1 VDKHKKFEWRDL
13 TSMERMT
20 RLTTEGYHPD
30 TTNLDLMSI
39 AEIVKLMHEED
50 KKIPQAISK
59 VLPEIEQAI
68 VAVVHALKNGGR
80 LFYVG
85 AGTSGRIGLLDAVE
99 CPPTFSTSSKL
110 VQAILAGGSEAV
122 MLAIEGAEDDLSLGK
137 QELEKQQL
145 TKQDIV
151 IGIAASGR
159 TPFVKGALNY
169 AQQIGAKTISLVSN
183 SHSIISE
190 NADIAI
196 EVITGP
202 EILTGST
209 RLKAA
214 TAHKQILNMITT
226 TTMIKL
232 GKVYKNL
239 MVDVHASNFKLRER
253 AKQIVCEVTGVSYI
267 QAERALEQT
276 NYQVKLAIVMLLT
289 NTMLEE
295 ATTLLAQSEGHVR
308 RAVELRKH

>member
-1 VDKHKKFEWRDL
+1 
-13 TSMERMT
+13 MERMT
-20 RLTTEGYHPD
+20 KLTTEGYHPQSA
-30 TTNLDLMSI
+30 NLDLMPI
-39 AEIVKLMHEED
+39 AEIVQLMNED
-50 KKIPQAISK
+50 DVKIPLAIAK

-68 VAVVHALKNGGR
+68 EVVIYALKNGGR

-99 CPPTFSTSSKL
+99 CPPTFSTSPKL

-122 MLAIEGAEDDLSLGK
+122 MVAIEGAEDDLTLGK
-137 QELEKQQL
+137 VTLEKQKL
-145 TKQDIV
+145 SAADVV

-159 TPFVKGALNY
+159 TPFVKGALLY
-169 AQQIGAKTISLVSN
+169 AQQIGAQTISLASN
-183 SHSIISE
+183 PQSIISAH
-190 NADIAI
+190 ADIAI

-239 MVDVHASNFKLRER
+239 MVDVHASNYKLRER
-253 AKQIVCEVTGVSYI
+253 AKKIVCEATNVSYE
-267 QAERALEQT
+267 QAENILEQT

-289 NTMLEE
+289 NTTLDN
-295 ATTLLAQSEGHVR
+295 AQTLLAQSEGHVR
-308 RAVELRKH
+308 TAVALKKD

>member
-1 VDKHKKFEWRDL
+1 
-13 TSMERMT
+13 MERMT
-20 RLTTEGYHPD
+20 KLTTEGYHPQSA
-30 TTNLDLMSI
+30 NLDLMSI
-39 AEIVKLMHEED
+39 AEIVRLMNED
-50 KKIPQAISK
+50 DVKIPLAIAK

-68 VAVVHALKNGGR
+68 EVVIHALKNGGR

-99 CPPTFSTSSKL
+99 CPPTFSTSPKL
-110 VQAILAGGSEAV
+110 VQAILAGGSDAV
-122 MLAIEGAEDDLSLGK
+122 MVAIEGAEDNLTLGK
-137 QELEKQQL
+137 VALEKQKL
-145 TKQDIV
+145 SAADVV

-159 TPFVKGALNY
+159 TPFVKGALLY
-169 AQQIGAKTISLVSN
+169 AQQIGAQTISLASN
-183 SHSIISE
+183 PQSIISAH
-190 NADIAI
+190 ADIAI

-239 MVDVHASNFKLRER
+239 MVDVHASNYKLRER
-253 AKQIVCEVTGVSYI
+253 AKKIVCEATNVSYE
-267 QAERALEQT
+267 QAENILEQT

-289 NTMLEE
+289 NTTLDN
-295 ATTLLAQSEGHVR
+295 AQTLLAQSEGHVR
-308 RAVELRKH
+308 TAVALKKD

>member
-1 VDKHKKFEWRDL
+1 
-13 TSMERMT
+13 MERMT
-20 RLTTEGYHPD
+20 KLTTEGYHPQSA
-30 TTNLDLMSI
+30 NLDLMSI
-39 AEIVKLMHEED
+39 AEIVQLMNED
-50 KKIPQAISK
+50 DVKIPLAIAK

-68 VAVVHALKNGGR
+68 EVVIHALKNGGR

-99 CPPTFSTSSKL
+99 CPPTFSTSPKL
-110 VQAILAGGSEAV
+110 VQAILAGGSDAV
-122 MLAIEGAEDDLSLGK
+122 MVAIEGAEDDLILGK
-137 QELEKQQL
+137 VALEKQKL
-145 TKQDIV
+145 SAADVV

-159 TPFVKGALNY
+159 TPFVKGALLY
-169 AQQIGAKTISLVSN
+169 AQQIGAQTISLASN
-183 SHSIISE
+183 PQAIISAH
-190 NADIAI
+190 ADIAI

-239 MVDVHASNFKLRER
+239 MVDVHASNYKLRER
-253 AKQIVCEVTGVSYI
+253 AKKIVCEATSISYE
-267 QAERALEQT
+267 QAENILEQT

-289 NTMLEE
+289 NTTLDD
-295 ATTLLAQSEGHVR
+295 AQTLLTQSEGHVR
-308 RAVELRKH
+308 TAVGLRKD

>member
-1 VDKHKKFEWRDL
+1 
-13 TSMERMT
+13 MERMT
-20 RLTTEGYHPD
+20 KLTTEGYHPD
-30 TTNLDLMSI
+30 TANLDLMST
-39 AEIVKLMHEED
+39 AEIVKLMNEED
-50 KKIPQAISK
+50 KKIPQAIAK
-59 VLPEIEQAI
+59 VLPAIEQAI
-68 VAVVHALKNGGR
+68 MAVVQALKNGGR

-99 CPPTFSTSSKL
+99 CPPTFSTSPKL

-122 MLAIEGAEDDLSLGK
+122 MIAIEGAEDDLTLGEA
-137 QELEKQQL
+137 ELKKQQL
-145 TKQDIV
+145 TNRDVV

-159 TPFVKGALNY
+159 TPFVKGALIY
-169 AQQIGAKTISLVSN
+169 AQQKGAKTISLVSN
-183 SHSIISE
+183 AHAVISQY
-190 NADIAI
+190 ADIKI

-226 TTMIKL
+226 ASMIKL

-253 AKQIVCEVTGVSYI
+253 AKQIVCEVTSVSYN
-267 QAERALEQT
+267 QAESVLEQT
-276 NYQVKLAIVMLLT
+276 NFQVKLAIVMLLT
-289 NTMLEE
+289 HTTIEE
-295 ATTLLAQSEGHVR
+295 ATELLAQSEGHVR
-308 RAVELRKH
+308 RAVALKKS

>member
-1 VDKHKKFEWRDL
+1 MDRL
-13 TSMERMT
+13 TK
-20 RLTTEGYHPD
+20 LTTEGYHPK

-39 AEIVKLMHEED
+39 TEIVQLMNED
-50 KKIPQAISK
+50 DVKIPQAIAK
-59 VLPEIEQAI
+59 VLPDIERTIEVVIKAI
-68 VAVVHALKNGGR
+68 KNGGR

-99 CPPTFSTSSKL
+99 CPPTFSTSSEL
-110 VQAILAGGSEAV
+110 VQAVLAGGLDAV
-122 MLAIEGAEDDLSLGK
+122 VVAVEGAEDNEALG
-137 QELEKQQL
+137 QEALENRFLQ
-145 TKQDIV
+145 TQDIV

-159 TPFVKGALNY
+159 TPFVKGALVY
-169 AQQIGAKTISLVSN
+169 AQQMGATTVSLTSN
-183 SHSIISE
+183 PQSMISE
-190 NADIAI
+190 YADIAI
-196 EVITGP
+196 EVMTGP

-253 AKQIVCEVTGVSYI
+253 AKKIVCDATNVSYKE
-267 QAERALEQT
+267 AESVLVQT
-276 NYQVKLAIVMLLT
+276 DYKVKPAIIMLLMAT
-289 NTMLEE
+289 TYEE
-295 ATTLLAQSEGHVR
+295 AEQLLAQSEGHVR
-308 RAVELRKH
+308 AAMELKKRP

>member
-1 VDKHKKFEWRDL
+1 
-13 TSMERMT
+13 MERMT
-20 RLTTEGYHPD
+20 KLTTEGYHPD
-30 TTNLDLMSI
+30 TTNLDLMSTI
-39 AEIVKLMHEED
+39 EIIKLMNEED
-50 KKIPQAISK
+50 KKIPLAIAK

-68 VAVVHALKNGGR
+68 TAVVHALKIGGR

-99 CPPTFSTSSKL
+99 CPPTFSTSPKL
-110 VQAILAGGSEAV
+110 VQAILAGGANAV
-122 MLAIEGAEDDLSLGK
+122 MIAIEGAEDDLSLGAV
-137 QELEKQQL
+137 ELQKQQL
-145 TKQDIV
+145 TNRDVV

-159 TPFVKGALNY
+159 TPFVKGALIY
-169 AQQIGAKTISLVSN
+169 AQQLGAKTISLVSN
-183 SHSIISE
+183 AHSVISE
-190 NADIAI
+190 HADIAI

-253 AKQIVCEVTGVSYI
+253 AKHIVCEVTGASYS
-267 QAERALEQT
+267 QAESVLEQN
-276 NYQVKLAIVMLLT
+276 NYQVKLAIVVLLT
-289 NTMLEE
+289 NTTIEE
-295 ATTLLAQSEGHVR
+295 ATELLAQAEGHVR
-308 RAVELRKH
+308 RAVALKKY

>member
-1 VDKHKKFEWRDL
+1 
-13 TSMERMT
+13 MERMT
-20 RLTTEGYHPD
+20 KLTTEDYHPD
-30 TTNLDLMSI
+30 SANLDLMSI
-39 AEIVKLMHEED
+39 AEIVKLMNED
-50 KKIPQAISK
+50 DVKITQAIAK

-68 VAVVHALKNGGR
+68 EVVIKALKNGGR

-99 CPPTFSTSSKL
+99 CPPTFSTPPKL
-110 VQAILAGGSEAV
+110 VQAILAGGSDAV
-122 MLAIEGAEDDLSLGK
+122 MVAVEGAEDDFTLGEA
-137 QELEKQQL
+137 ELRKQQL
-145 TKQDIV
+145 SAQDVV

-159 TPFVKGALNY
+159 TPFVKGALVY
-169 AQQIGAKTISLVSN
+169 AQRIGARTISLVSN
-183 SHSIISE
+183 PQSVISAY
-190 NADIAI
+190 ADIAI

-226 TTMIKL
+226 TSMIKL

-253 AKQIVCEVTGVSYI
+253 AKKIVCEATGVSYEL
-267 QAERALEQT
+267 AETILEQT
-276 NYQVKLAIVMLLT
+276 NFQVKLAIVMLLT
-289 NTMLEE
+289 ETTLNE
-295 ATTLLAQSEGHVR
+295 AKGLLAQSEGHVR
-308 RAVELRKH
+308 MAVELKKD

>member
-1 VDKHKKFEWRDL
+1 
-13 TSMERMT
+13 MERMT
-20 RLTTEGYHPD
+20 KLTTEGYHPQSA
-30 TTNLDLMSI
+30 NLDLMSI
-39 AEIVKLMHEED
+39 AEIVQLMNED
-50 KKIPQAISK
+50 DVKIPLAIAK

-68 VAVVHALKNGGR
+68 EVVIHALKNGGR

-99 CPPTFSTSSKL
+99 CPPTFSTSPKL
-110 VQAILAGGSEAV
+110 VQAILAGGSDAV
-122 MLAIEGAEDDLSLGK
+122 MVAIEGAEDDLTLGK
-137 QELEKQQL
+137 VALENQKL
-145 TKQDIV
+145 SAADVV

-159 TPFVKGALNY
+159 TPFVKGALLY
-169 AQQIGAKTISLVSN
+169 AQQIGAQTISLASN
-183 SHSIISE
+183 PQSIISAH
-190 NADIAI
+190 ADIAI

-239 MVDVHASNFKLRER
+239 MVDVHASNYKLRER
-253 AKQIVCEVTGVSYI
+253 AKKIVCEATNVSYE
-267 QAERALEQT
+267 QAENILEQT

-289 NTMLEE
+289 NTTLDN
-295 ATTLLAQSEGHVR
+295 AQTLLTQSEGHVR
-308 RAVELRKH
+308 TAVTLKKD

>member
-1 VDKHKKFEWRDL
+1 
-13 TSMERMT
+13 MERMT
-20 RLTTEGYHPD
+20 KLTTEDYHPESA
-30 TTNLDLMSI
+30 NLDLMSI
-39 AEIVKLMHEED
+39 AEIVQLMNED
-50 KKIPQAISK
+50 NGKIPHAITK

-68 VAVVHALKNGGR
+68 EVVVNKMKSGGR
-80 LFYVG
+80 LFYIG

-99 CPPTFSTSSKL
+99 CPPTFSTSPAL
-110 VQAILAGGSEAV
+110 VQAILAGGSDAV
-122 MLAIEGAEDDLSLGK
+122 MVAIEGAEDDLNLGK
-137 QELEKQQL
+137 VELEKQQL
-145 TKQDIV
+145 SAQDVV

-159 TPFVKGALNY
+159 TPFVKGALVY
-169 AQQIGAKTISLVSN
+169 ARQIGAQTISLTSN
-183 SHSIISE
+183 PQSIISDY
-190 NADIAI
+190 ADIAI

-253 AKQIVCEVTGVSYI
+253 AKKIVCEATNVSYE
-267 QAERALEQT
+267 QAEEILEQT

-289 NTMLEE
+289 DSTLDE
-295 ATTLLAQSEGHVR
+295 AETLLSQTEGHVR
-308 RAVELRKH
+308 TAVELKKD

>member
-1 VDKHKKFEWRDL
+1 
-13 TSMERMT
+13 MERMT
-20 RLTTEGYHPD
+20 KLTTEDYHPESA
-30 TTNLDLMSI
+30 NLDLMSI
-39 AEIVKLMHEED
+39 AEIVQLMNED
-50 KKIPQAISK
+50 DGKIPHAITK

-68 VAVVHALKNGGR
+68 EVVVNKMKSGGR
-80 LFYVG
+80 LFYIG

-99 CPPTFSTSSKL
+99 CPPTFSTSPAL
-110 VQAILAGGSEAV
+110 VQAILAGGSDAV
-122 MLAIEGAEDDLSLGK
+122 MVAIEGAEDDLNLGK
-137 QELEKQQL
+137 VELEKQQL
-145 TKQDIV
+145 GSQDVV

-159 TPFVKGALNY
+159 TPFVKGALVY
-169 AQQIGAKTISLVSN
+169 ARQIGAQTISLTSN
-183 SHSIISE
+183 PQSIISDY
-190 NADIAI
+190 ADIAI

-253 AKQIVCEVTGVSYI
+253 AKKIVCEATNVSYE
-267 QAERALEQT
+267 QAEEILEQT

-289 NTMLEE
+289 DSTLDE
-295 ATTLLAQSEGHVR
+295 AETLLSQTEGHVR
-308 RAVELRKH
+308 TAVELKKD

>member
-1 VDKHKKFEWRDL
+1 
-13 TSMERMT
+13 MERMT
-20 RLTTEGYHPD
+20 KLTTEGYHPQSA
-30 TTNLDLMSI
+30 NLDLMSI
-39 AEIVKLMHEED
+39 AEIVQLMNED
-50 KKIPQAISK
+50 DVKIPLAIAK

-68 VAVVHALKNGGR
+68 EVVIYALKNGGR

-99 CPPTFSTSSKL
+99 CPPTFSTSPKL

-122 MLAIEGAEDDLSLGK
+122 MAAIEGAEDDLTLGK
-137 QELEKQQL
+137 VTLEKQKL
-145 TKQDIV
+145 SAADVV

-159 TPFVKGALNY
+159 TPFVKGALLY
-169 AQQIGAKTISLVSN
+169 AQQIGAQTISLASN
-183 SHSIISE
+183 PQSIISAH
-190 NADIAI
+190 ADIAI

-239 MVDVHASNFKLRER
+239 MVDVHASNYKLRER
-253 AKQIVCEVTGVSYI
+253 AKKIVCEATNVSYE
-267 QAERALEQT
+267 QAENILEQT

-289 NTMLEE
+289 NTTLDN
-295 ATTLLAQSEGHVR
+295 AQTLLAQSEGHVR
-308 RAVELRKH
+308 TAVALKKD

>member
-1 VDKHKKFEWRDL
+1 
-13 TSMERMT
+13 MERMT
-20 RLTTEGYHPD
+20 KLTTEDYHPD
-30 TTNLDLMSI
+30 SENLDLMSI
-39 AEIVKLMHEED
+39 AEIVQLMNED
-50 KKIPQAISK
+50 DLKIPQAIAK

-68 VAVVHALKNGGR
+68 EAVIHALKNGGR

-99 CPPTFSTSSKL
+99 CPPTFSTPPKL
-110 VQAILAGGSEAV
+110 VQALLAGGSDAV
-122 MLAIEGAEDDLSLGK
+122 MVAIEGAEDNCTLGK
-137 QELEKQQL
+137 VELKKQQL
-145 TKQDIV
+145 SAQDVV

-159 TPFVKGALNY
+159 TPFVKGALVY
-169 AQQIGAKTISLVSN
+169 AQQIGAQTISLASN
-183 SHSIISE
+183 PQSVISAY
-190 NADIAI
+190 ADIAI

-226 TTMIKL
+226 TSMVKL

-253 AKQIVCEVTGVSYI
+253 AKKIVCEATGVSYEK
-267 QAERALEQT
+267 AENILEQT
-276 NYQVKLAIVMLLT
+276 NFQVKLAIVMLLT
-289 NTMLEE
+289 KTTLNE
-295 ATTLLAQSEGHVR
+295 AERLLAQSEGHVR
-308 RAVELRKH
+308 TAVELKKD

>member
-1 VDKHKKFEWRDL
+1 MDRL
-13 TSMERMT
+13 TK
-20 RLTTEGYHPD
+20 LTTEGCHPK

-39 AEIVKLMHEED
+39 TEIVQLMNED
-50 KKIPQAISK
+50 DLKIPQAIAK
-59 VLPEIEQAI
+59 VLPEVERTIEAVIKAI
-68 VAVVHALKNGGR
+68 KNGGR

-99 CPPTFSTSSKL
+99 CPPTFSTSSEL
-110 VQAILAGGSEAV
+110 VQAVLAGGLDAV
-122 MLAIEGAEDDLSLGK
+122 VVAVEGAEDNEALGQK
-137 QELEKQQL
+137 ALQNRFLQA
-145 TKQDIV
+145 QDIV

-159 TPFVKGALNY
+159 TPFVKGALVY
-169 AQQIGAKTISLVSN
+169 AQQMGATTVSLTSNPQSMISDYA
-183 SHSIISE
+183 H
-190 NADIAI
+190 IAI
-196 EVITGP
+196 EVMTGP

-253 AKQIVCEVTGVSYI
+253 AKKIVSDATSVTYKEAESVLMQTDYKVKPAI
-267 QAERALEQT
+267 IMLLMETTYEQAEQ
-276 NYQVKLAIVMLLT
+276 
-289 NTMLEE
+289 
-295 ATTLLAQSEGHVR
+295 LLAQSEGHVR
-308 RAVELRKH
+308 AAMGLKKKL